1 MSPMSHAEYKAAILA
16 AAEDGTLKEALE
28 YWHLFN
34 LAVVYVRQNNVT
46 GRRTFGIT
54 YDQHWRLM
62 GVLERLKLTSPAKFR
77 RSEARELY
85 TFTAGVGYD
94 FIDAALLGGDASGQ
108 VKAAFRKAGLE
119 ID

>member
-1 MSPMSHAEYKAAILA
+1 MSTMSRAEYKAAILA
-16 AAEDGTLKEALE
+16 AAESGALKEALE
-28 YWHLFN
+28 YWHLHN
-34 LAVVYVRQNNVT
+34 LAVVYVRENNFS

-54 YDQHWRLM
+54 FDQHWRLK

-94 FIDAALLGGDASGQ
+94 CMDADLLGGDASGQ
-108 VKAAFRKAGLE
+108 VKAAFLKAGLV